1 MEGRGVAPKETDEKK
16 GQEEMK
22 RIAVVYA
29 SRYGH
34 TKLLAE
40 HVASGAGG
48 VPGTEVAVYT
58 AGEAELALDE
68 LDAADAIVFGTATYM
83 GSAAS
88 EMKHFMESAAGRW
101 FDRSW
106 CDKIAGGFTNSSNFS
121 GDKLMTMQELVVFA
135 MQMGM
140 IWCGVTDLAGANEP
154 ESSKNVEGPTSRA
167 LNRNSGSLGVMASS
181 FQVKAPGAPPIGD
194 LETASRYGRRIAEI
208 THRFAVK

>member
-1 MEGRGVAPKETDEKK
+1 MKK
-16 GQEEMK
+16 IVG
-22 RIAVVYA
+22 VYA

-40 HVASGAGG
+40 HVASGAAD
-48 VPGTEVAVYT
+48 VADTEVVIHT
-58 AGEAELALDE
+58 AEEAEKALAE
-68 LDAADAIVFGTATYM
+68 LDAADAIIFGTATYM

-88 EMKHFMESAAGRW
+88 EMKHFMEAAAGRW
-101 FDRSW
+101 FSRAW

>member
-1 MEGRGVAPKETDEKK
+1 
-16 GQEEMK
+16 MK

-40 HVASGAGG
+40 HVASGASA
-48 VPGTEVAVYT
+48 VADTMVELYT
-58 AGEAELALDE
+58 AGEAEKALE
-68 LDAADAIVFGTATYM
+68 KLDAADAIIFGSATYM

-88 EMKHFMESAAGRW
+88 EMKHFMEAAAGRW
-101 FDRSW
+101 FNRTW

-154 ESSKNVEGPTSRA
+154 NSPGSVEGPSSRA
-167 LNRNSGSLGVMASS
+167 LNRNSASLGVMASS
-181 FQVKAPGAPPIGD
+181 FQVKVPDAPPAGD

-208 THRFAVK
+208 TRRFAKK

>member
-1 MEGRGVAPKETDEKK
+1 MKK
-16 GQEEMK
+16 
-22 RIAVVYA
+22 IAVVYA

-48 VPGTEVAVYT
+48 AAETEVEIYT
-58 AGEAELALDE
+58 AGEAEKALDK
-68 LDAADAIVFGTATYM
+68 LDAADAIIFGTATYM

-88 EMKHFMESAAGRW
+88 EMKHFMEAAVGRW
-101 FDRSW
+101 FNRTW
-106 CDKIAGGFTNSSNFS
+106 RDKIAGGFTNSSNFS

-140 IWCGVTDLAGANEP
+140 IWCGVTDLAGSNEP
-154 ESSKNVEGPTSRA
+154 DSSRNVEGPTSRA
-167 LNRNSGSLGVMASS
+167 LNRNSASLGVMASS
-181 FQVKAPGAPPIGD
+181 FQVGVPDAPPIGD

-208 THRFAVK
+208 THRFIGA